1 MFKVKNKDGSI
12 SIVNFEHVTAGWEL
26 VSNLLFLEKCQLQYS
41 YKIILLKKIRLEEE
55 ETIVRVL
62 YSATNYLFKVDNRN
76 AAKWCS

>member
-1 MFKVKNKDGSI
+1 MFKVKNKDSSI

-76 AAKWCS
+76 VAKWCS